1 MTKNKKDS
9 LTNEEDEYAYLLANG
24 MTQLQAYKESFKT
37 NLSDYSIVSVAS
49 NLAQT
54 KKIRDR
60 VAEYSL
66 LVTNKKV
73 MDFNETCE
81 LLTEYARNKSDKTIS
96 LKAINQLVN
105 ISGWN
110 APTKV
115 ETKNDTKIT
124 GNIIEVSY
132 KDAEAMKAMKQN
144 NENS

>member
-1 MTKNKKDS
+1 MKKNKKEC
-9 LTNEEDEYAYLLANG
+9 LTNEQDEYAYLLANG
-24 MTQLQAYKESFKT
+24 MKQLQAYKEAFKT
-37 NLSDYSIVSVAS
+37 KLSDYSIVSVAS

-66 LVTNKKV
+66 LVVNKKV

-81 LLTEYARNKSDKTIS
+81 VLTEYARDKSDKTIS

-110 APTKV
+110 APSKV
-115 ETKNDTKIT
+115 ETKNET
-124 GNIIEVSY
+124 NIKGSVIEVSY
-132 KDAEAMKAMKQN
+132 QDAETMKLN
-144 NENS
+144 NEDS

>member
-1 MTKNKKDS
+1 MKKINKKDS
-9 LTNEEDEYAYLLANG
+9 LTNEEDEYAYGLASG
-24 MTQLQAYKESFKT
+24 YSQVKAYKEAFKPKK
-37 NLSDYSIVSVAS
+37 SDRCIILVAS
-49 NLAQT
+49 NLAKT

-132 KDAEAMKAMKQN
+132 KDAETMKLN
-144 NENS
+144 NEDS

>member
-1 MTKNKKDS
+1 MKKNKKDS
-9 LTNEEDEYAYLLANG
+9 LTNEQDEYAYLLANG
-24 MTQLQAYKESFKT
+24 MKQLQAYKEAFKT
-37 NLSDYSIVSVAS
+37 KLSDYSIVSVAS

-110 APTKV
+110 APSKL
-115 ETKNDTKIT
+115 ETKNETNIKGT
-124 GNIIEVSY
+124 IIEVSY
-132 KDAEAMKAMKQN
+132 EDAETMKLN
-144 NENS
+144 NEDS

>member
-1 MTKNKKDS
+1 MKKINKKDS
-9 LTNEEDEYAYLLANG
+9 LTNEQDEYAYMLANG
-24 MTQLQAYKESFKT
+24 MKQLQAYKEAFKT

-96 LKAINQLVN
+96 LKAINQLVH
-105 ISGWN
+105 ISRWN

-115 ETKNDTKIT
+115 ENKNET
-124 GNIIEVSY
+124 NIKGSVIQISY
-132 KDAEAMKAMKQN
+132 EDAETMKLN
-144 NENS
+144 NEDS

>member
-1 MTKNKKDS
+1 MKKINKKDS
-9 LTNEEDEYAYLLANG
+9 LTNEQDEYAYLLANG
-24 MTQLQAYKESFKT
+24 MKQLQAYKESFKT

-81 LLTEYARNKSDKTIS
+81 LLTEYARNKTDKTIS

-110 APTKV
+110 APSKV

-124 GNIIEVSY
+124 GKIIEVSY
-132 KDAEAMKAMKQN
+132 EDAETMKLN
-144 NENS
+144 NEDS

>member
-1 MTKNKKDS
+1 MKKINKKNS

-24 MTQLQAYKESFKT
+24 MKQLQAYKEAFKT

-110 APTKV
+110 APSKV
-115 ETKNDTKIT
+115 ETKNET
-124 GNIIEVSY
+124 NIKGSVIEISY
-132 KDAEAMKAMKQN
+132 EDAETMKLN
-144 NENS
+144 NEDS

>member
-81 LLTEYARNKSDKTIS
+81 LLTEYARDKSDKNAS
-96 LKAINQLVN
+96 LKALTAIINLF
-105 ISGWN
+105 GFN

-132 KDAEAMKAMKQN
+132 KDAETMKLN
-144 NENS
+144 NEDS

>member
-1 MTKNKKDS
+1 MKKIYKKDS
-9 LTNEEDEYAYLLANG
+9 LTKEQDEYAYLLANG
-24 MTQLQAYKESFKT
+24 MKQLQAYKESFKT

-81 LLTEYARNKSDKTIS
+81 LLTEYARNKTDKTIS

-110 APTKV
+110 APSKV

-132 KDAEAMKAMKQN
+132 EDAETMKLN
-144 NENS
+144 NEDS

>member
-9 LTNEEDEYAYLLANG
+9 LTNEEDEYAYGLASG
-24 MTQLQAYKESFKT
+24 YSQVKAYKEAFKPKK
-37 NLSDYSIVSVAS
+37 SDRCIILVAS
-49 NLAQT
+49 NLAKT

-81 LLTEYARNKSDKTIS
+81 LLTEYARDKSDKNAS
-96 LKAINQLVN
+96 LKALTAIINLF
-105 ISGWN
+105 GFN

-115 ETKNDTKIT
+115 ETKNET
-124 GNIIEVSY
+124 NIKGSVIEISY
-132 KDAEAMKAMKQN
+132 EDAETMKLN
-144 NENS
+144 NEDS

>member
-1 MTKNKKDS
+1 MKKINKKDS
-9 LTNEEDEYAYLLANG
+9 LTNEQDEYAYLLANG
-24 MTQLQAYKESFKT
+24 MKQLQAYKESFKT

-81 LLTEYARNKSDKTIS
+81 LLTEYARNKTDKTIS

-110 APTKV
+110 APSKV

-124 GNIIEVSY
+124 SNIIEVSY
-132 KDAEAMKAMKQN
+132 EDAEKMKLN
-144 NENS
+144 NEDS

>member
-1 MTKNKKDS
+1 MKKINKKDS
-9 LTNEEDEYAYLLANG
+9 LTNEQDEYAYLLANG
-24 MTQLQAYKESFKT
+24 MKQLQAYKESFKT

-81 LLTEYARNKSDKTIS
+81 LLTA
-96 LKAINQLVN
+96 
-105 ISGWN
+105 
-110 APTKV
+110 
-115 ETKNDTKIT
+115 
-124 GNIIEVSY
+124 VSY
-132 KDAEAMKAMKQN
+132 THLTLPTILLV
-144 NENS
+144 

>member
-1 MTKNKKDS
+1 MKKNKKDS
-9 LTNEEDEYAYLLANG
+9 LTNEQDEYAYLLANG
-24 MTQLQAYKESFKT
+24 MKQLQAYKEAFKT
-37 NLSDYSIVSVAS
+37 KLSDYSIVSVAS

-110 APTKV
+110 APSKV
-115 ETKNDTKIT
+115 ETKNET
-124 GNIIEVSY
+124 NIKGSVIEISY
-132 KDAEAMKAMKQN
+132 EDAETMKLN
-144 NENS
+144 NEDS

>member
-1 MTKNKKDS
+1 MKKINKKEC
-9 LTNEEDEYAYLLANG
+9 LTNEQDEYAYLLANG
-24 MTQLQAYKESFKT
+24 MKQLQAYKEAFKT

-96 LKAINQLVN
+96 LKAINQLVH

-115 ETKNDTKIT
+115 ENKNETNIKGT
-124 GNIIEVSY
+124 IIEVSY
-132 KDAEAMKAMKQN
+132 EDAETMKLN
-144 NENS
+144 NEDS

>member
-24 MTQLQAYKESFKT
+24 MKQLQAYKESFKT

-132 KDAEAMKAMKQN
+132 KDAEAMKQN

>member
-132 KDAEAMKAMKQN
+132 KDAETMKLN
-144 NENS
+144 NEDS

>member
-1 MTKNKKDS
+1 MKKINKKDS
-9 LTNEEDEYAYLLANG
+9 LTNEQDEYAYLLANG
-24 MTQLQAYKESFKT
+24 MKQLQAYKESFKT

-81 LLTEYARNKSDKTIS
+81 LLTEYARNKTDKTIS

-110 APTKV
+110 APSKV

-124 GNIIEVSY
+124 GKIIEVSY
-132 KDAEAMKAMKQN
+132 EDAEKMKLN
-144 NENS
+144 NEDS

>member
-1 MTKNKKDS
+1 MKKINKKDS
-9 LTNEEDEYAYLLANG
+9 LTNEQDEYAYLLANG
-24 MTQLQAYKESFKT
+24 MKQLQAYKESFKT

-81 LLTEYARNKSDKTIS
+81 LLTEYARNKTDKTIS

-110 APTKV
+110 APSKV

-132 KDAEAMKAMKQN
+132 EDAEKMKLN
-144 NENS
+144 NEDS

>member
-1 MTKNKKDS
+1 MIKINKKNS

-24 MTQLQAYKESFKT
+24 MKQLQAYKEAFKT

-132 KDAEAMKAMKQN
+132 KDAETMKLN
-144 NENS
+144 NEDS

>member
-1 MTKNKKDS
+1 MKKINKKDS
-9 LTNEEDEYAYLLANG
+9 LTNEQDEYAYLLANG
-24 MTQLQAYKESFKT
+24 MKQLQAYKESFKT

-81 LLTEYARNKSDKTIS
+81 LLTEYARNKTDKTIS

-110 APTKV
+110 APSKV

-132 KDAEAMKAMKQN
+132 EDAETMKLN
-144 NENS
+144 NEDS

>member
-1 MTKNKKDS
+1 MKKINKKDS
-9 LTNEEDEYAYLLANG
+9 LTNEQDEYAYLLANG
-24 MTQLQAYKESFKT
+24 MKQLQAYKESFKT

-49 NLAQT
+49 HLALT

-81 LLTEYARNKSDKTIS
+81 LLTEYARNKTDKTIS

-110 APTKV
+110 APSKV

-132 KDAEAMKAMKQN
+132 EDAETMKLN
-144 NENS
+144 NEDS

>member
-1 MTKNKKDS
+1 MIKINKKNS

-24 MTQLQAYKESFKT
+24 MKQLQAYKESFKT

-49 NLAQT
+49 NLAKT

-132 KDAEAMKAMKQN
+132 KDAETMKLN
-144 NENS
+144 NEDS

>member
-1 MTKNKKDS
+1 MKKINKKNS

-24 MTQLQAYKESFKT
+24 MKQLQAYKESFKT

-132 KDAEAMKAMKQN
+132 KDAETMKLN
-144 NENS
+144 NEDS

>member
-1 MTKNKKDS
+1 MKKINKKNS

-24 MTQLQAYKESFKT
+24 MKQLQAYKESFKT

-81 LLTEYARNKSDKTIS
+81 LLTEYARDKSDKNAS
-96 LKAINQLVN
+96 LKALTAIINLF
-105 ISGWN
+105 GFN

-115 ETKNDTKIT
+115 ETKNET
-124 GNIIEVSY
+124 NIKGSVIEVTY
-132 KDAEAMKAMKQN
+132 EDAETMKLN
-144 NENS
+144 NEDS